1 MYLRKDEAMARSAV
15 NTRSRILQTAR
26 TLYSAHGCDTTTLED
41 IITAAGI
48 TKGAFYHYFKSKESL
63 CEAVMDQVIEDYQ
76 QLAATLN
83 NDAEPIDQ
91 LREMITKLA
100 RLNASGE
107 WVNCRLVLRL
117 SADCHQSH
125 PQVQRR
131 LRDFWHW
138 ETSFF
143 EELITR
149 CIAAGQL
156 NSRLDAK
163 TQTHLLLAV
172 MAGAISLNR
181 MEPSEPL
188 LSVLCESVIDLLRA

>member
-1 MYLRKDEAMARSAV
+1 MARSAV

-100 RLNASGE
+100 RLNPS
-107 WVNCRLVLRL
+107 
-117 SADCHQSH
+117 SA
-125 PQVQRR
+125 V
-131 LRDFWHW
+131 
-138 ETSFF
+138 
-143 EELITR
+143 
-149 CIAAGQL
+149 
-156 NSRLDAK
+156 
-163 TQTHLLLAV
+163 
-172 MAGAISLNR
+172 
-181 MEPSEPL
+181 
-188 LSVLCESVIDLLRA
+188 